1 VLEYGYWLWDNSMN
15 ANANTPNTPAPV
27 STRTVIESNHMV
39 GRWID
44 RLYQTGVTESLE
56 LINKDSTRYKGKIHR
71 RRLTVAGLDGQNFF
85 AVAYESADG
94 RWFDNAGMPI
104 KKPNQIIKE
113 NDEESSVKDS
123 LSL

>member
-1 VLEYGYWLWDNSMN
+1 MG
-15 ANANTPNTPAPV
+15 
-27 STRTVIESNHMV
+27 

-71 RRLTVAGLDGQNFF
+71 RRLTVAGPDGQNFF

-94 RWFDNAGMPI
+94 RWFDNCGMPI
-104 KKPNQIIKE
+104 KKPTSILKDFDN
-113 NDEESSVKDS
+113 ESSEINTVITPQS
-123 LSL
+123 ATSE

>member
-1 VLEYGYWLWDNSMN
+1 MN
-15 ANANTPNTPAPV
+15 AITNTPNTPTPTN
-27 STRTVIESNHMV
+27 TRTVIESNHMG

-71 RRLTVAGLDGQNFF
+71 RRLTVSGPDGQNFF

-94 RWFDNAGMPI
+94 RWFDNCGMPI
-104 KKPNQIIKE
+104 KKPTDVIK
-113 NDEESSVKDS
+113 DLGEE
-123 LSL
+123 LSELNNFTTPQLATPE